1 MARKSA
7 WGVHNHPLT
16 IVTANIK
23 HLCSKSFA
31 ERIRKGRKSWRQ
43 EKRPEGTP
51 VRVLAAGRVAV
62 GGETAPAGK
71 RLPLAA
77 AGALTKRYAIRFFA
91 GEDGVYATVRPLG
104 LALSFK

>member
-1 MARKSA
+1 MKVGSTSA
-7 WGVHNHPLT
+7 AVAGCLDVLPDSQIELDPAT
-16 IVTANIK
+16 FGSVP
-23 HLCSKSFA
+23 S
-31 ERIRKGRKSWRQ
+31 
-43 EKRPEGTP
+43 GTP

-62 GGETAPAGK
+62 GGETVPAGK

-77 AGALTKRYAIRFFA
+77 AGALTQRYAIRFFA